1 MGTIKLIDLFLSKFK
16 ILDEKQEKRLYWNII
31 TGLCL
36 DWPSIHRI
44 VQLWVVRFSP
54 IPTQPKYNF
63 VEVFTVELFPKPNP
77 DTSLT
82 MENNWRISLQSIAI
96 VEGLKIK
103 RGLTSYLI
111 TVEEKVGVEPTE
123 HLTTLGSFQDCC
135 IKPLYHFSK
144 SFLFSI

>member
-1 MGTIKLIDLFLSKFK
+1 MI
-16 ILDEKQEKRLYWNII
+16 
-31 TGLCL
+31 
-36 DWPSIHRI
+36 
-44 VQLWVVRFSP
+44 QLWVVRFSP

-77 DTSLT
+77 NTSFYHV
-82 MENNWRISLQSIAI
+82 EQWRISLQSIAI

-111 TVEEKVGVEPTE
+111 MEEKVGVEPTE

-144 SFLFSI
+144 SFFYLAFNKIGRADGTRTRDLLRDRQAL